1 MQARQ
6 PIAAGAMIG
15 TSRFAQAHRG
25 IAAMNFSF
33 GSGLGSGISWT
44 SHEGSSPS
52 PFDGVDRHR
61 LAGPNGSHP
70 LHFVRVDE
78 LVRTNRISLAGGIT
92 IDGPA
97 LVGQAITGRIAI
109 QATEDIRARGAMLRL
124 VGLKLVERTH
134 STTHENAANHTSTTE
149 EWVEANGELFEQLSF
164 AETPLPATMA
174 AGNTFE
180 TTFTLPAPRL
190 GPPTAHLG
198 EAIVA
203 WALDARW
210 DVSMHEDPFVACHV
224 PVLQNADLI
233 RAGVGK
239 QGGLSM
245 LDTYAAP
252 GGGTVSVT
260 TPLPA
265 RPGTLLGVHAVWPS
279 APDGDARIELHRRTN
294 APNGTEGIIASAVV
308 PSGTLRGGTDVQ
320 LAIPL
325 ECAPSFDG
333 AGLEI
338 SYIIRVLVD
347 RRFRNDAAIERTVAI
362 I

>member
-1 MQARQ
+1 V
-6 PIAAGAMIG
+6 
-15 TSRFAQAHRG
+15 
-25 IAAMNFSF
+25 NFSF

-44 SHEGSSPS
+44 NHEGSSPS
-52 PFDGVDRHR
+52 PFDALDRHR

-78 LVRTNRISLAGGIT
+78 LVRTNGVLLAGGIS

-97 LVGQAITGRIAI
+97 LVGTAITGHIKV
-109 QATEDIRARGAMLRL
+109 QAADDIRARGAMLRL
-124 VGLKLVERTH
+124 VGLKLVEQKR
-134 STTHENAANHTSTTE
+134 STTHENAQNHTTSTE
-149 EWVEANGELFEQLSF
+149 EWVEANGELFEQLPF

-174 AGNTFE
+174 AGAVFE
-180 TTFTLPAPRL
+180 TAFTLPAPQL

-224 PVLQNADLI
+224 PVLQNPDLI

-245 LDTYAAP
+245 LDTYAAAN
-252 GGGTVSVT
+252 GGTVSVT

-265 RPGTLLGVHAVWPS
+265 RPGTLLGVRAVWPS

-294 APNGTEGIIASAVV
+294 APNGTEGIIASAAV
-308 PSGTLRGGTDVQ
+308 PPGSLRGGADVQ

-338 SYIIRVLVD
+338 DYIIRVLVD

-362 I
+362 V